1 MQKERARWTVEENV
15 PLAPHTT
22 LGVGGPA
29 RFFARVADE
38 EGLMASLAFARAR
51 ACPVFVLGGGSNL
64 VVSDRGFAGLVLK
77 MEIAGVR
84 TGADGATLHAG
95 AGTEW
100 DLLVRRAVEHRLAGI
115 ECLGG
120 IPGTAGA
127 VPIQNV
133 GAYGQEAGDVI
144 AGVRAWDLEE
154 GSFRRFDRDSC
165 AFGYR
170 SSLFN
175 RPGGRR
181 YIIVEVSLRLRP
193 GGEARIDYPDLGER
207 FAGREGPPALAEV
220 RDAVLAIRRAK
231 GMVWSP
237 EDPESRSAGS
247 FFKNPVLSPAAV
259 EALED
264 ALGPG
269 AGPVPRFPLPGGG
282 VKVPAAW
289 LIAHAGLGPQTSS
302 GGAAISARHALAIVN
317 RGGAT
322 SGDILDLMAKIRRR
336 VREAWGVDLEP
347 EPIFVGFGPD
357 IG

>member
-1 MQKERARWTVEENV
+1 MRQQRAPLTVEENV

-38 EGLMASLAFARAR
+38 EALLDALAFARAR

-64 VVSDRGFAGLVLK
+64 VVSDPGFAGLVLK

-100 DLLVRRAVEHRLAGI
+100 DLLARRAVELRLAGI
-115 ECLGG
+115 ECLSG

-127 VPIQNV
+127 VPVQNV

-144 AGVRAWDLEE
+144 AGVRAWDLDE
-154 GSFRRFDRDSC
+154 GVFRSLDRDGC

-181 YIIVEVSLRLRP
+181 WVIVEVSFRLRP

-207 FAGREGPPALAEV
+207 FAGREGPPSLAEV

-231 GMVWSP
+231 GMAWNP
-237 EDPESRSAGS
+237 GDPESRSAGS
-247 FFKNPVLSPAAV
+247 FFKNPVLPPATV
-259 EALED
+259 EALEK

-269 AGPVPRFPLPGGG
+269 TDRIPRFPVPGGG
-282 VKVPAAW
+282 IKVPAAW
-289 LIAHAGLGPQTSS
+289 LITRAGLGPETSS
-302 GGAAISARHALAIVN
+302 GGARISARHALAIVN

-322 SGDILDLMAKIRRR
+322 SDDILDLMDKIRRR

-347 EPIFVGFGPD
+347 EPIFVGFEPF

>member
-1 MQKERARWTVEENV
+1 MQEERTRWTIEENV
-15 PLAPHTT
+15 PLAPYTT
-22 LGVGGPA
+22 IGVGGPA

-38 EGLMASLAFARAR
+38 AGLMDSLAFARAR
-51 ACPVFVLGGGSNL
+51 ACPIFVLGGGSNL
-64 VVSDRGFAGLVLK
+64 VVSDRGFEGLVLK

-100 DLLVRRAVEHRLAGI
+100 DLLVRHAVERRLAGI

-120 IPGTAGA
+120 IPGTVGA

-144 AGVRAWDLEE
+144 AGVRAWDLEG
-154 GSFRRFDRDSC
+154 GSFRRFDRDAC

-181 YIIVEVSLRLRP
+181 YIIVEASFRLRP
-193 GGEARIDYPDLGER
+193 GGEARIDYPDLRKR
-207 FAGREGPPALAEV
+207 FAGLEGPPSLAET

-231 GMVWSP
+231 GMIWSP
-237 EDPESRSAGS
+237 GDPESRSAGS
-247 FFKNPVLSPAAV
+247 FFKNPILPPATV
-259 EALED
+259 EALAD

-269 AGPVPRFPLPGGG
+269 AEPIPRFPVPGGG
-282 VKVPAAW
+282 IKVPAAW
-289 LIAHAGLGPQTSS
+289 LITHAGLGPHTSS

-322 SGDILDLMAKIRRR
+322 SGDILELMAKIRSR

-347 EPIFVGFGPD
+347 EPIFVGFEPF
-357 IG
+357 IS

>member
-1 MQKERARWTVEENV
+1 MRQQRAPLTVEENV

-38 EGLMASLAFARAR
+38 EALPEALAFARAR
-51 ACPVFVLGGGSNL
+51 ACPVFVLGGGSNI
-64 VVSDRGFAGLVLK
+64 VVSDRGYAGLVLK
-77 MEIAGVR
+77 MEIKHIR
-84 TGADGATLHAG
+84 PGADSATLHAG

-100 DLLVRRAVEHRLAGI
+100 DLLVRRAVERRLAGI
-115 ECLGG
+115 ECLSG

-127 VPIQNV
+127 VPVQNV

-154 GSFRRFDRDSC
+154 GVFRLFDRDGC

-181 YIIVEVSLRLRP
+181 YVIVEVSFRLRP
-193 GGEARIDYPDLGER
+193 GGEAHIDYPDLGER
-207 FAGREGPPALAEV
+207 FATPPALAEV
-220 RDAVLAIRRAK
+220 REGVMAVRRAK
-231 GMVWSP
+231 GMAWNP
-237 EDPESRSAGS
+237 GDPESRSAGS
-247 FFKNPVLSPAAV
+247 FFKNPVLPPATV
-259 EALED
+259 EALEK

-269 AGPVPRFPLPGGG
+269 TDRIPRFPVPGGG
-282 VKVPAAW
+282 IKVPAAW
-289 LIAHAGLGPQTSS
+289 LITRAGLGPETSS
-302 GGAAISARHALAIVN
+302 GGARISARHALAIVN

-322 SGDILDLMAKIRRR
+322 SDDILDLMAKIRRR
-336 VREAWGVDLEP
+336 VREAWGRPRDGTDLCG
-347 EPIFVGFGPD
+347 I
-357 IG
+357 